1 MLIAKTSCDDATIA
15 ILDENPDLV
24 NFRDYDRRTPLHV
37 ASSEGNI
44 MIAKLLVERGARRN
58 RSDRWGGSAL
68 DDALRHNHKDMVTY
82 LRSIGAR
89 CGVRSNLGE
98 LIAAAAAGDEV
109 EVRAL
114 LDDGTSPNGC
124 DYDKRTPV
132 NNRASTPPPL
142 TPLFKIP
149 AVFDTAT
156 IHANAAPP
164 GGRRGTQDHRRP
176 PARTRSQSQQH

>member
-1 MLIAKTSCDDATIA
+1 MLIAKTSRQDLAMA
-15 ILDENPDLV
+15 MLDENPDLV

-37 ASSEGNI
+37 ASSEGNST
-44 MIAKLLVERGARRN
+44 IAKLLVERGARLN

-68 DDALRHNHKDMVTY
+68 DDALRHNHKDTVAY

-89 CGVRSNLGE
+89 HGVRSNLAE

-114 LDDGTSPNGC
+114 LDDGTSPDGG

-132 NNRASTPPPL
+132 RRRERA
-142 TPLFKIP
+142 
-149 AVFDTAT
+149 
-156 IHANAAPP
+156 
-164 GGRRGTQDHRRP
+164 GRRAGGQVELSRVEYQPDS
-176 PARTRSQSQQH
+176 TRSAAHY